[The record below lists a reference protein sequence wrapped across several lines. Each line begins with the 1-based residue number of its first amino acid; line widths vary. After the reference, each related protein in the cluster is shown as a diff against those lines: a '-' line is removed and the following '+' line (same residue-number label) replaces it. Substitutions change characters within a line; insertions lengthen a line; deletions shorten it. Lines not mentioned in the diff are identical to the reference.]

1 MSETHRDR
9 DRPARQ
15 EVARASLPEIAE
27 ATPVAVVIPALQAAP
42 VIGRAVAS
50 ALAQPQVARVVVAAG
65 DAETRQAAERI
76 DDPRLEVVDNP
87 SGRTPDGLNL
97 AIDRTTEQVVARLDA
112 HAVLPAGYVPVAVGV
127 LARTGAA
134 NVGGRQVPTA
144 DAGFAR
150 AVALAMRS
158 PVGAGGAAYR
168 TGGQPGPVDTVYL
181 GVFRREALEAVGGF
195 DPRFVRNQDAELN
208 LRLTRAGYQVWFE
221 PSLAV
226 TYRPRGTVRGLAHQ
240 YLQYGRFRR
249 LTARVHAGSL
259 RPRQLAAPVLV
270 LGCTMLAVLAVAIGA
285 PLVLL
290 LPAVAYLMLLLM
302 AGFQASRRP
311 QLVMGVALALLVMH
325 VSWGL
330 GFLVGPPRGVAG
342 PG

>member
-1 MSETHRDR
+1 MSDPHGDPDR
-9 DRPARQ
+9 SAPSAAARPT
-15 EVARASLPEIAE
+15 LPPIDEDA
-27 ATPVAVVIPALQAAP
+27 PVAVVIPALQAAP
-42 VIGRAVAS
+42 VIDRAVAS

-65 DAETRQAAERI
+65 DAVTRQAAERI

-87 SGRTPDGLNL
+87 SGRTPDALNL
-97 AIDRTTEQVVARLDA
+97 AIDRTSEEVVVRLDA
-112 HAVLPAGYVPVAVGV
+112 HAVLPAGYVPAAVRA

-168 TGGQPGPVDTVYL
+168 TGQEPGPVDTVYL
-181 GVFRREALEAVGGF
+181 GVFRREALRAVGGF

-226 TYRPRGTVRGLAHQ
+226 TYRPRGTVQGLAHQ
-240 YLQYGRFRR
+240 YLQYGRWRR

-259 RPRQLAAPVLV
+259 RPRQLAAPVLI
-270 LGCTMLAVLAVAIGA
+270 LGFTTLAVLAVAIGA
-285 PLVLL
+285 PLVLG
-290 LPAVAYLMLLLM
+290 LPAAAYLVLLLVT
-302 AGFQASRRP
+302 GFQASRRP
-311 QLVMGVALALLVMH
+311 QLVVGVALALLVMH
-325 VSWGL
+325 LSWGL
-330 GFLVGPPRGVAG
+330 GFLVGPPRQTAG

>member
-1 MSETHRDR
+1 MSGTHGGPDDSAPRGVAG
-9 DRPARQ
+9 PA
-15 EVARASLPEIAE
+15 LDPIAE
-27 ATPVAVVIPALQAAP
+27 DAPVAVVLPALEAAP

-65 DAETRQAAERI
+65 DTATRQAVEQI

-87 SGRTPDGLNL
+87 SGRTPDALNL
-97 AIDRTTEQVVARLDA
+97 AIDRTREEVIVRLDA
-112 HAVLPAGYVPVAVGV
+112 HAVLPTGYVPAAVRV

-168 TGGQPGPVDTVYL
+168 TGREPGPVDTVYL
-181 GVFRREALEAVGGF
+181 GVFRRQALRAVGGF

-226 TYRPRGTVRGLAHQ
+226 AYRPRGTVHGLAQQ
-240 YLQYGRFRR
+240 YLQYGRWRR

-270 LGCTMLAVLAVAIGA
+270 VGFTTLAVLAVAVGA
-285 PLVLL
+285 PLVLW
-290 LPAVAYLMLLLM
+290 LPVLAYLVLLLG
-302 AGFQASRRP
+302 AGAQASRRP
-311 QLVMGVALALLVMH
+311 HLAVGVALALLVMH

-330 GFLVGPPRGVAG
+330 GFLVGPPRDTAG